1 MQSFNSSIILFFTL
15 LAALFFTSNAAPVL
29 DSRGSMSGQ
38 ATYYTP
44 GLGSCGQTNSEDDM
58 VVALSS
64 ADMSKSMCGT
74 SITVKSKTGS
84 VTVKVVDTCPGC
96 KSGSV
101 DLSPAAFKKIGS
113 LSAGVIP
120 VSWSM

>member
-1 MQSFNSSIILFFTL
+1 MQFSILFTTLFVLLFTTL
-15 LAALFFTSNAAPVL
+15 TNAAPLVE
-29 DSRGSMSGQ
+29 RGSMSGK

-44 GLGSCGQTNSEDDM
+44 GLGSCGKTNSESDM

-64 ADMSKSMCGT
+64 SDMSKSLCGK

-96 KSGSV
+96 GSGSV
-101 DLSPAAFKKIGS
+101 DLSPSAFAKIGT

-120 VSWSM
+120 ITWS